1 MLEVAGELQRMVNSC
16 KEQYSR
22 KTAHDLAVSP
32 EHHLDTDI
40 DAGRNMLA
48 RVDDDLNASRSLR
61 HVRISALNMDDTTE
75 LRMEDVLG
83 VWSKRH
89 LDGWIYCRQ
98 PGRIFCCE

>member
-48 RVDDDLNASRSLR
+48 RVDDDLNASGSLR

-98 PGRIFCCE
+98 PGRAFCCE